1 MAKTSLPASMLSLSS
16 IVYVRFVQLRKYSPN
31 SRCRPSSCLLAVFA
45 MFLSIISPS
54 SSCSSYIWYM
64 FGKVESL
71 DRINTLHGR
80 QIGTQL
86 SGKYVNDSSPR
97 FVPAFKV
104 FLVDKNLKENWTKI
118 WMLIQLCVLYL
129 KDLKDFLDFQ
139 CLTVVFLRNFVVS
152 VRFDVLTVHQVPL
165 RLRKTFYFG
174 RNILFKMRTQ
184 CLQVTCNLCFALWF
198 TSWTRV
204 KYKSDFC
211 NSFIKLVTYHILHV

>member
-1 MAKTSLPASMLSLSS
+1 MEDKLEL
-16 IVYVRFVQLRKYSPN
+16 
-31 SRCRPSSCLLAVFA
+31 SCLANMSMIQVHVLY
-45 MFLSIISPS
+45 LP
-54 SSCSSYIWYM
+54 
-64 FGKVESL
+64 
-71 DRINTLHGR
+71 
-80 QIGTQL
+80 
-86 SGKYVNDSSPR
+86 
-97 FVPAFKV
+97 
-104 FLVDKNLKENWTKI
+104 LKFSWSTKTWKKI
-118 WMLIQLCVLYL
+118 ERKSECWSNCVLYL

-152 VRFDVLTVHQVPL
+152 VRFDVLTVHQVAL

>member
-1 MAKTSLPASMLSLSS
+1 MFICFCKSKIYRL
-16 IVYVRFVQLRKYSPN
+16 FVN
-31 SRCRPSSCLLAVFA
+31 SKNLILHLQF
-45 MFLSIISPS
+45 
-54 SSCSSYIWYM
+54 IWYM

-139 CLTVVFLRNFVVS
+139 CLTVVLLRNFVVS